1 MSDARQWEVRVN
13 TTIVRYKVKAD
24 RAEENKAY
32 IRAVFEELDANKP
45 EGLRYVSFCL
55 ADGVSFV
62 HIAVVETEDGE
73 NPLQQ
78 SAAFGKFIADIKDRC
93 EEPPAASSAD
103 IVGSYRLFWQ
113 KLSDAA

>member
-1 MSDARQWEVRVN
+1 ME

-24 RAEENKAY
+24 QAEENRAF
-32 IRAVFEELDANKP
+32 IRRVFEELDANKP
-45 EGLRYVSFCL
+45 DGLRYVSFNL

-62 HIAVVETEDGE
+62 HIAVVESEDGE
-73 NPLQQ
+73 NPLPKT
-78 SAAFGKFIADIKDRC
+78 AAFKDFIADIKDRC

-113 KLSDAA
+113 RLSDAE